1 MAFEGLMSGL
11 RWGTDDK
18 RTLCILGI
26 HSWFP
31 LWSLLGSPFVGHGP
45 ALMRVFWGAQQV
57 DCLLVGR
64 LISCAVG
71 TIFS

>member
-1 MAFEGLMSGL
+1 MEGLISGPG
-11 RWGTDDK
+11 WDTDDN
-18 RTLCILGI
+18 RTFCMLGVC
-26 HSWFP
+26 SRSTVEPARFTLSMP
-31 LWSLLGSPFVGHGP
+31 WSL
-45 ALMRVFWGAQQV
+45 ALMRIFLRAQQV